1 MLASLR
7 QTTVADIPNI
17 WDVRQSVT
25 ENTLSRDRLA
35 SEDAR
40 REIEDTGRGR
50 VNDPPRKA
58 SDELIC
64 HDTNPLTVK
73 TQHGSIA

>member
-7 QTTVADIPNI
+7 QATIADIPNI

-25 ENTLSRDRLA
+25 ENTLTRDRL
-35 SEDAR
+35 SDEGVR
-40 REIEDTGRGR
+40 REIEDTGRGW
-50 VNDPPRKA
+50 VIDPLRTA
-58 SDELIC
+58 SDDLVC

>member
-1 MLASLR
+1 MPAILR
-7 QTTVADIPNI
+7 QATIADTPGI
-17 WDVRQSVT
+17 WDVRYSVT
-25 ENTLSRDRLA
+25 ENSLKRDHFA
-35 SEDAR
+35 DEDVR

-50 VNDPPRKA
+50 VNDPPRTA

>member
-1 MLASLR
+1 MPAILR
-7 QTTVADIPNI
+7 QATIADTPGI
-17 WDVRQSVT
+17 WDVRYSVT
-25 ENTLSRDRLA
+25 ENTLTRDRLA
-35 SEDAR
+35 AEDVC
-40 REIEDTGRGR
+40 REIEDTGRGQ
-50 VNDPPRKA
+50 VIDPPRTA

>member
-7 QTTVADIPNI
+7 QATIADIPNI

-25 ENTLSRDRLA
+25 ENTLTRDRL
-35 SEDAR
+35 SDEGVR
-40 REIEDTGRGR
+40 REIEDTGRGW
-50 VNDPPRKA
+50 VIDPPRTA
-58 SDELIC
+58 SDDLVC